1 MLTRVD
7 TTPDFDKE
15 IERLAR
21 KYPAVFDVTEELI
34 TQIEG
39 GDRPGDKIRGVVYYV
54 ESQYRVILITIYS
67 KTERANI
74 RNVEIRQIITGMD

>member
-39 GDRPGDKIRGVVYYV
+39 GDRPGDKIRGVGYDVYK
-54 ESQYRVILITIYS
+54 ERMPNPSAR
-67 KTERANI
+67 RANI